1 MSSVRFVSTHKKP
14 PFGGCHQVEIKVG
27 RLIPLLAQK
36 GRKWQRVSD
45 LVPGR
50 KVEVVIMDSDKEFL
64 IPSTPLHDRFKIT
77 MAEHKAIY
85 ATLGLGPNASEFRGK
100 PSPEVDA
107 AWDRV
112 TQTYL
117 YPMTKEEVIKMG
129 NDPEYAVLMPEE
141 MGFGK
146 GHYAGFADVEHKIHC
161 LDVLRKEI
169 YSDYYGEKKSPL

>member
-1 MSSVRFVSTHKKP
+1 
-14 PFGGCHQVEIKVG
+14 
-27 RLIPLLAQK
+27 
-36 GRKWQRVSD
+36 
-45 LVPGR
+45 
-50 KVEVVIMDSDKEFL
+50 
-64 IPSTPLHDRFKIT
+64 